1 MPSMLAVHAM
11 GSPVAGP
18 VGESALNTG
27 GYKASRA
34 DTHAR
39 GGEAPAAITPPPR
52 PPKAAAYRPSNE
64 TNSATSPTVSP
75 ALAPAESSDT
85 GTFGLDAEA
94 EGPAQS
100 RALRKWATR
109 LPFAAVFAGMH
120 GRSTHD
126 GSLQR
131 RGSKVSWRSWE
142 TARQQDS
149 GGPRWTRALMFP
161 STVEGFLARVRWQ
174 AFQQDVTQLA
184 EQMMRLHQTAK
195 NVLLHLPGPQG
206 LADPTVVPD
215 GDAW

>member
-1 MPSMLAVHAM
+1 MPRLSAVQAK

-18 VGESALNTG
+18 VGEGAVNTG
-27 GYKASRA
+27 A
-34 DTHAR
+34 
-39 GGEAPAAITPPPR
+39 EAPAATASPQQHLQ
-52 PPKAAAYRPSNE
+52 AAAHRL
-64 TNSATSPTVSP
+64 TNDSPGAACPNASP
-75 ALAPAESSDT
+75 PAVPAESSDA
-85 GTFGLDAEA
+85 GTFGLDGEA

-100 RALRKWATR
+100 RALRKWAAR
-109 LPFAAVFAGMH
+109 LPFAAVFSGMH
-120 GRSTHD
+120 GRTTHD
-126 GSLQR
+126 GSLNR
-131 RGSKVSWRSWE
+131 HASKLSRLSWE

-161 STVEGFLARVRWQ
+161 STVEGFLAQVRWQ
-174 AFQQDVTQLA
+174 AFQQDLTQLA